1 MIHSNGGAIFH
12 RREQDAAV
20 KRFET
25 ELQGL
30 KGNRR
35 FRRVGTETRE
45 LWATKVQGD
54 RTRFRKRRA
63 TGVSG
68 ASETGSRSAGQPEFR
83 RTGTAIQG
91 QRATEV
97 QEEPQTKREQPRATG
112 VANGSTN
119 RGDTGQPESPESGNE
134 FQEATG
140 DRSFRGTPGNRSSGK
155 EPGNWGFQRAACR
168 LAQGNG
174 DGSARGAWAQAL
186 RPRAGK
192 ASGS

>member
-25 ELQGL
+25 DLQGL

-35 FRRVGTETRE
+35 FRRIGTETRE

-68 ASETGSRSAGQPEFR
+68 ASETGSRDAGQPEFTANRNGDSGAAGNRGPRRTANETEAATGNRSCKRIDESRGHRATGVARERKRISGSNGRPKLPRNAGQPEFR
-83 RTGTAIQG
+83 ERTRQLGISKGGMQARTG
-91 QRATEV
+91 E
-97 QEEPQTKREQPRATG
+97 
-112 VANGSTN
+112 
-119 RGDTGQPESPESGNE
+119 
-134 FQEATG
+134 
-140 DRSFRGTPGNRSSGK
+140 
-155 EPGNWGFQRAACR
+155 W
-168 LAQGNG
+168 
-174 DGSARGAWAQAL
+174 
-186 RPRAGK
+186 
-192 ASGS
+192 